1 MLKKERLMLI
11 IMGLEKLYSP
21 YGGPRHLST
30 IPVKGSHLF
39 KIAESVFSFYLKLH
53 NLKQVRVFLL
63 EWWTISFV
71 HHKDLII
78 SCGFGFWVEISTNYY
93 FILYMA
99 DKASLIFLEKK
110 SKMHPISS
118 SLGNNTFLFGM
129 LYKTKTSEI
138 LTIFHVSTIF
148 K

>member
-1 MLKKERLMLI
+1 MIGLKKKNKEKERKTNV
-11 IMGLEKLYSP
+11 EK
-21 YGGPRHLST
+21 RETH
-30 IPVKGSHLF
+30 IDNR
-39 KIAESVFSFYLKLH
+39 E
-53 NLKQVRVFLL
+53 
-63 EWWTISFV
+63 
-71 HHKDLII
+71 
-78 SCGFGFWVEISTNYY
+78 FGFWVEISTNYY

-110 SKMHPISS
+110 SKMQPISS

>member
-1 MLKKERLMLI
+1 
-11 IMGLEKLYSP
+11 
-21 YGGPRHLST
+21 
-30 IPVKGSHLF
+30 
-39 KIAESVFSFYLKLH
+39 
-53 NLKQVRVFLL
+53 
-63 EWWTISFV
+63 
-71 HHKDLII
+71 
-78 SCGFGFWVEISTNYY
+78 
-93 FILYMA
+93 MA

-110 SKMHPISS
+110 SKMQPISS